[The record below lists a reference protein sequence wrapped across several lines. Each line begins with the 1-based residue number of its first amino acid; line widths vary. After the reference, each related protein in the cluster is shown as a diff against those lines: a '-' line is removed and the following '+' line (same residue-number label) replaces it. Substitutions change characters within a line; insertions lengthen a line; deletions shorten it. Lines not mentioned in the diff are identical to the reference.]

1 MILRRPSGGRGN
13 HIRRKY
19 RIMKKLILFLLMF
32 FMVSCGVCRRQYIP
46 VQTKI
51 DSVVVER
58 VIERVDTVSIEIPGE
73 RVYVIKRDS
82 SHLET
87 AVAISDAKID
97 STGMLHH
104 SLENKNVDLKK
115 EIVYKDR
122 VIEKKVE
129 VEKEVPVEVEVP
141 VKYIPDY
148 YKWINIIFWCMI
160 GIGLVFVIFKVKN
173 FFHIP

>member
-1 MILRRPSGGRGN
+1 MFLVVGCGIC
-13 HIRRKY
+13 
-19 RIMKKLILFLLMF
+19 KK
-32 FMVSCGVCRRQYIP
+32 VHYVP

-73 RVYVIKRDS
+73 SVYVIKRDS

-104 SLENKNVDLKK
+104 SLINKNVDLKK